1 MDKAMTEPQ
10 QFLDILTGYL
20 HMSFKINS
28 KATYRQCQS
37 HQLHLDIGASFN
49 NQCVRNAFDKVKE
62 ISYFFK
68 FSSVEDV
75 KKFN

>member
-1 MDKAMTEPQ
+1 MDKAMTERQ

-20 HMSFKINS
+20 HIFFKINS
-28 KATYRQCQS
+28 KATNRQCQS
-37 HQLHLDIGASFN
+37 HQLNLDIGASFN
-49 NQCVRNAFDKVKE
+49 NQRVRNAFDKVKE

-75 KKFN
+75 NKFN